1 MRKSFID
8 EFFDNQKLSSKKM
21 DIIKY
26 LNLLISF
33 LLEIALLI
41 LAGYWGFQ
49 QRESVLMKYTL
60 AIALPVVIAILWGIF
75 AAPKSKRRL
84 KNPFRTIL
92 KLALF
97 SLAVFFSFQ
106 TGHSLLAVVLAVVTF
121 MNVIV
126 AYILS
131 QDY

>member
-1 MRKSFID
+1 M
-8 EFFDNQKLSSKKM
+8 
-21 DIIKY
+21 
-26 LNLLISF
+26 LISF

-49 QRESVLMKYTL
+49 QGESTL
-60 AIALPVVIAILWGIF
+60 ANYIFAITLPAIIATLWGIF
-75 AAPKSKRRL
+75 NAPKSKRRL
-84 KNPFRTIL
+84 KNPFRTIF

-106 TGHSLLAVVLAVVTF
+106 TGHVILAIVLAVVILL
-121 MNVIV
+121 NVIV
-126 AYILS
+126 AYSLS

>member
-1 MRKSFID
+1 MSA
-8 EFFDNQKLSSKKM
+8 
-21 DIIKY
+21 IKY
-26 LNLLISF
+26 LNLLVSF

-41 LAGYWGFQ
+41 IAGYWGFQ
-49 QRESVLMKYTL
+49 QGESVLMKYML
-60 AIALPVVIAILWGIF
+60 AIALPFVIAVFWGIF

-97 SLAVFFSFQ
+97 ALAVFFSFQ
-106 TGHSLLAVVLAVVTF
+106 TGHLILAIVLAIVTLLNVVA
-121 MNVIV
+121 
-126 AYILS
+126 AYFLM

>member
-1 MRKSFID
+1 MSA
-8 EFFDNQKLSSKKM
+8 
-21 DIIKY
+21 IKY
-26 LNLLISF
+26 LNLLVSF
-33 LLEIALLI
+33 LLEITLLI

-49 QRESVLMKYTL
+49 QGKSVLMKYTL
-60 AIALPVVIAILWGIF
+60 AIALPFVIAVFWGIF

-97 SLAVFFSFQ
+97 ALAVFFSFQ
-106 TGHSLLAVVLAVVTF
+106 TGHFMLAIILAVVTLL
-121 MNVIV
+121 NVSV
-126 AYILS
+126 AHFLA